1 MPKKAVN
8 KLEENTMDIEKLSAM
23 KILDLREVAKE
34 LGLKSIQKFNKAE
47 LIEEI
52 KKLQG
57 KQDKQEKQEKHL
69 AISKPER
76 PKQVRAEQPLSKK
89 EEVKKS
95 EKIQSVLEQKGE
107 PEKKKRGRPRKQ
119 QVLETPVDTKALSR
133 TEEPRKESPK
143 AEKKGSLNFE
153 TEKAPREEK
162 KQPEVK
168 QREVRPLRTKY
179 ATPSVTKVETAAAP
193 GPAIV
198 NQAAIQEHKT
208 QAQSQVAAQP
218 SQPNYSIQG
227 ADYLEGVL
235 EITEQGYGFLRFDNY
250 LSSDR
255 DVYVATPI
263 IKKFRLRTGDKLSGY
278 AKFAR
283 TGEKFRALV
292 QLEKVNGAPAEESVS
307 RPRFD
312 NLTPIYPSER
322 LTLETSSIDLATRMI
337 DIIAP
342 IGKGQRG
349 LIVAPPKAGKTILLQ
364 KIAKAIRKKHP
375 EVELIVLLID
385 ERPEEVTEMKRLID
399 ADVIFSTFDEVPENH
414 VKVAEIV
421 LERAKSLVEMNKDV
435 VILLDSITRLSRAYN
450 LTMPPSGRTLSGGL
464 DPGALHKPKRF
475 FGAARNTEERG
486 SLTILAT
493 ALIETG
499 SRMDDVIFEEFK
511 GTGNMELQLSRKLSE
526 KRVFP
531 AIDIN
536 KSSTRREELLLSQ
549 AELEVIWNIRR
560 ALSNAPTQEVTEFI
574 LEELMTTKTN
584 ADFVEILKGKQF
596 FHLTNNS
603 I

>member
-1 MPKKAVN
+1 M
-8 KLEENTMDIEKLSAM
+8 EREKLTKM

-34 LGLKSIQKFNKAE
+34 LGLKSIQRFNKAE

-52 KKLQG
+52 IRLG
-57 KQDKQEKQEKHL
+57 
-69 AISKPER
+69 SKSQAKSTKAGPR
-76 PKQVRAEQPLSKK
+76 PDEGAEQLKAEAQEEPLKR
-89 EEVKKS
+89 
-95 EKIQSVLEQKGE
+95 
-107 PEKKKRGRPRKQ
+107 KRGRPRKNP
-119 QVLETPVDTKALSR
+119 VVETTKVQTLTQTQARES
-133 TEEPRKESPK
+133 EEPKQKEQ
-143 AEKKGSLNFE
+143 AEPKKGSLTFE
-153 TEKAPREEK
+153 SEKVAREEK
-162 KQPEVK
+162 PS
-168 QREVRPLRTKY
+168 RPRYGNQTVSRMDRGPARVEKKDY
-179 ATPSVTKVETAAAP
+179 SKNNNAQTPSHASAQVSSPSSTQAS
-193 GPAIV
+193 
-198 NQAAIQEHKT
+198 NQAHSQEKQAAT
-208 QAQSQVAAQP
+208 QTHAPTQGAQQGQSD
-218 SQPNYSIQG
+218 YSIQG
-227 ADYLEGVL
+227 ADYLEGLL

-283 TGEKFRALV
+283 TGEKYRALV
-292 QLEKVNGAPAEESVS
+292 QLDKVNGVDPELSVS

-549 AELEVIWNIRR
+549 SELEVIWNIRR

-574 LEELMTTKTN
+574 LEELMTTKNN